1 MKKIK
6 NYIKKNENKFIKELI
21 SLLKIPS
28 ISADSEYKKE
38 VNKMSLAIKKEME
51 KCGVKKTKIFQ
62 TKGHPIVYGEHIID
76 KTKPT
81 VLIYGHYDVQPPDPI
96 ELWHSGPFD
105 PIIKKTKTHPK
116 GAIFARGAWDDKG
129 QLFMHI
135 IAFEILNKLNM
146 IKCNIYFLIE

>member
-1 MKKIK
+1 MRKIK

-76 KTKPT
+76 KTKP
-81 VLIYGHYDVQPPDPI
+81 
-96 ELWHSGPFD
+96 
-105 PIIKKTKTHPK
+105 
-116 GAIFARGAWDDKG
+116 
-129 QLFMHI
+129 
-135 IAFEILNKLNM
+135 
-146 IKCNIYFLIE
+146 